1 MKTQIRPLL
10 AHSCLLAIAAG
21 GALLAAPI
29 ARASLLASDD
39 FNYTAGTNLA
49 DNSANGGTGWGGK
62 YYVGAESI
70 GYLNVIRDNFPLSYP
85 NYPSA
90 GGTYANIA
98 SGYGGPSFNYFQ
110 RTVDVGGA
118 FSAYNDGTRV
128 GKDGTVL
135 WGSFLYNKV
144 NGLQMWLQGAG
155 NQIFD
160 LPTGGSNSLFVF
172 KITFGAGNAD
182 TVTIW
187 NNPDLTTWTPSASP
201 TSSVSGD
208 YSFQTLVFV
217 APNSE
222 NEGRVDN

>member
-1 MKTQIRPLL
+1 CGEPLL
-10 AHSCLLAIAAG
+10 CSGLLQ
-21 GALLAAPI
+21 
-29 ARASLLASDD
+29 
-39 FNYTAGTNLA
+39 TNLY
-49 DNSANGGTGWGGK
+49 T
-62 YYVGAESI
+62 
-70 GYLNVIRDNFPLSYP
+70 
-85 NYPSA
+85 
-90 GGTYANIA
+90 T
-98 SGYGGPSFNYFQ
+98 
-110 RTVDVGGA
+110 A

-222 NEGRVDN
+222 NEGRVDNCEPDPENQASG